1 MDGSKEVLGELKK
14 VNLRLDNLEV
24 EQQGMKIE
32 LQGMKAEQ
40 KAMKSDMGE
49 MKSDISDLKK
59 GQLRLETRMET
70 EVIDKIRILFD
81 AVEVQRD
88 VNQRILASLARIEE
102 KVSAHDM
109 VIQRIQ

>member
-1 MDGSKEVLGELKK
+1 MVDGSKEVLGELKK
-14 VNLRLDNLEV
+14 VNVRLDNLEV
-24 EQQGMKIE
+24 EQ
-32 LQGMKAEQ
+32 QGMKAEQ
-40 KAMKSDMGE
+40 KAMKSDMGD